1 MKLLIFILLLFCF
14 YTDACTLTMGYRL
27 SERLPLIKSAPNNNG
42 LYKDLFTLAA
52 NKINCKLAIIR
63 EPKKRLLKK
72 LQVGKLDFYPG
83 FTFTE
88 ERSKYAAFIENGL
101 ENEVATISDIS
112 QPLITNINSMKSK
125 VLLVAQGGPDYGGR
139 SAGARLREVENLT
152 ISQAINYILKGKADF
167 YIYPKASIEY
177 HLKHYPNSQ
186 IKRHKCCSIAQPMY
200 LGFSL
205 YSKYYIAK
213 DSQKIGMNQLPASHS
228 KAFQFQQA
236 IKELKTDGTISQ
248 LYNKYYQ

>member
-1 MKLLIFILLLFCF
+1 
-14 YTDACTLTMGYRL
+14 MGYRL
-27 SERLPLIKSAPNNNG
+27 SERLPLIKSAPNNDG

-52 NKINCKLAIIR
+52 NKVNCKLAIIR

-88 ERSKYAAFIENGL
+88 ARSKYTAFIKNGL
-101 ENEVATISDIS
+101 DNDVVTISHIS
-112 QPLITNINSMKSK
+112 KPLITNINSMKSK
-125 VLLVAQGGPDYGGR
+125 VLLVAQGGPNYGGEN
-139 SAGARLREVENLT
+139 AGARLREVENLT
-152 ISQAINYILKGKADF
+152 IKQAISYIIKGKADF

-177 HLKHYPNSQ
+177 HLKHHPNPL
-186 IKRHKCCSIAQPMY
+186 IKRHKCCSIAKPMY

-213 DSQKIGMNQLPASHS
+213 DSQKTGMAQIPASHS

-236 IKELKTDGTISQ
+236 IKELKTDGTITQ